1 MKRLLIIDGQN
12 MFIRNYVLSPA
23 MDLNGN
29 PIGGVAGFLKSL
41 QKEIRETNPDQVI
54 VCWEGPGGSAKRRS
68 VNKNYKVGRKAP
80 RLNRE
85 FQMTSVEEEK
95 VNKLNQQLRVVE
107 YLEQMP
113 VVQLSLEGQEADDL
127 VAWLCC
133 NDQYKDWSKIIVSSD
148 KDFIQLC
155 DDKTVLYRPVA
166 KEILNK
172 KRVIEKFGIHPNN
185 FALARS
191 LVGDASDNIK
201 GVKGVGLKTVAKR
214 LPFLAE
220 EKSYSVKD
228 VLSFSKDN
236 EKTAKVFQK
245 ILEEENVIQENYDLM
260 QLYLSNIPD
269 QGRQKLLWVLKN
281 TGKEFSKYQIRV
293 MMRQDGIMNVNIEE
307 MLSTMSRWDLND

>member
-1 MKRLLIIDGQN
+1 MRRLLIIDAQN

-68 VNKNYKVGRKAP
+68 VNKNYKVGRIAP

-113 VVQLSLEGQEADDL
+113 VVQLSLEGQEADDII
-127 VAWLCC
+127 AWLCC
-133 NDQYKDWSKIIVSSD
+133 NNQYKDWSKIIVSSD

-155 DDKTVLYRPVA
+155 DDKTNMYRPVA

-172 KRVIEKFGIHPNN
+172 NRVIEKFGIHPNN

-228 VLSFSKDN
+228 VLSFSREN

-245 ILEEENVIQENYDLM
+245 ILEEESVIQENYDLM

-269 QGRQKLLWVLKN
+269 QGRQKLLWALKN

-307 MLSTMSRWDLND
+307 MLSTMGRWNFDD

>member
-1 MKRLLIIDGQN
+1 MRRLLIIDAQN

-107 YLEQMP
+107 YLEQML
-113 VVQLSLEGQEADDL
+113 VVQLSLKGQEADDII
-127 VAWLCC
+127 AWLCC
-133 NDQYKDWSKIIVSSD
+133 NNQYKDWSKIIVSSD

-155 DDKTVLYRPVA
+155 DDKTILYRPVA

-172 KRVIEKFGIHPNN
+172 NRVIEKFGIHPNN

-228 VLSFSKDN
+228 VLSFSREN

-245 ILEEENVIQENYDLM
+245 ILEEESVIQENYDLM

-269 QGRQKLLWVLKN
+269 QGRQKLLWALKN

-307 MLSTMSRWDLND
+307 MLSTMGRWNFDD

>member
-127 VAWLCC
+127 IAWLCC

-214 LPFLAE
+214 LPFLVE

-228 VLSFSKDN
+228 VLSFSKEN

-245 ILEEENVIQENYDLM
+245 ILEEESVIQENYDLM

-269 QGRQKLLWVLKN
+269 QGRQKLLWALKN

>member
-133 NDQYKDWSKIIVSSD
+133 NDRYKDWSKIIVSSD

-214 LPFLAE
+214 LPFLVE

-245 ILEEENVIQENYDLM
+245 ILEEESVIQENYDLM

-269 QGRQKLLWVLKN
+269 QGRQKLLWALKN

>member
-1 MKRLLIIDGQN
+1 MRRLLIIDAQN

-113 VVQLSLEGQEADDL
+113 VGQLSLEGQEADDII
-127 VAWLCC
+127 AWLCC
-133 NDQYKDWSKIIVSSD
+133 NNQYKDWSKIIVSSD

-155 DDKTVLYRPVA
+155 DDKTILYRPVA

-172 KRVIEKFGIHPNN
+172 NRVIEKFGIHPNN

-228 VLSFSKDN
+228 VLSFSREN

-245 ILEEENVIQENYDLM
+245 ILEEESVIQENYDLM

-269 QGRQKLLWVLKN
+269 QGRQKLLWALKN

-307 MLSTMSRWDLND
+307 MLSTMGRWNFDD

>member
-1 MKRLLIIDGQN
+1 
-12 MFIRNYVLSPA
+12 
-23 MDLNGN
+23 
-29 PIGGVAGFLKSL
+29 
-41 QKEIRETNPDQVI
+41 
-54 VCWEGPGGSAKRRS
+54 
-68 VNKNYKVGRKAP
+68 
-80 RLNRE
+80 
-85 FQMTSVEEEK
+85 MTSAEEEK

-214 LPFLAE
+214 LPFLIE

-245 ILEEENVIQENYDLM
+245 ILEEESVIQENYDLM

-269 QGRQKLLWVLKN
+269 QGRQKLLWALKN